1 MDADFSTAELHYQT
15 AVVRNARLR
24 QDALF
29 EPWTDRFDVFRGTA
43 VVQLHRVAG
52 FSPDGG
58 LSHAEGWEY
67 VFLYNTLYVL
77 ETPYGDSTDLYQLL
91 LTYDATVAVR
101 YLATGEQSLET
112 LRAEAYDAGLRA
124 MRPRWRAAL
133 AAQLEQAGYGTA
145 FRERYAQV
153 DGPVMQPSNKGPWY
167 QEDEPLK
174 PGANAD
180 QDRAGSTSPEHAPGG
195 RPH

>member
-1 MDADFSTAELHYQT
+1 MDADFSTPELHYQT
-15 AVVRNARLR
+15 SVVRNARLR
-24 QDALF
+24 QDASF
-29 EPWTDRFDVFRGTA
+29 EPWSDRFEGFRGTA
-43 VVQLHRVAG
+43 VAQLQRVAG

-58 LSHAEGWEY
+58 LSHGGGWEY

-77 ETPYGDSTDLYQLL
+77 ETPYGDSPDLYQLL

-101 YLATGEQSLET
+101 YLATGEQSLEA
-112 LRAEAYDAGLRA
+112 LRAEAFEVGLRA

-133 AAQLEQAGYGTA
+133 DAQLEQAGYSA
-145 FRERYAQV
+145 PFRDRYAEV

-174 PGANAD
+174 PGPPSD
-180 QDRAGSTSPEHAPGG
+180 HDRAGSTPPEHPPGG